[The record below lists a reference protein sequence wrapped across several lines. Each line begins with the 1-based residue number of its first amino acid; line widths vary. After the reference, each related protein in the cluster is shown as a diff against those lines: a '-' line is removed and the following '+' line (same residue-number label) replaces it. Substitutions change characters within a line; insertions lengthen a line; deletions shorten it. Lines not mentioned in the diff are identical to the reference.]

1 MPKVSVLVVEDERLI
16 ARDIQNSLEKLGYR
30 VPATA
35 ATGEDAVKLAGEKSP
50 DLVLMDITLKG
61 NMDGVDAAA
70 AIHSKFDIPV
80 IFLTAHADKATVER
94 AKISEPYGYLLKPFE
109 ERELQ
114 ICIEIAVYKHRME
127 QKIRNVERW
136 FSTMFKSIGDGVIS
150 TDKNGIIRFMNPMAE
165 ALTGW
170 ESKEA
175 LGMDL
180 MKVFRIE
187 TPSASQSPEN
197 LIRRAAEEGLVVDLS
212 YDSRLIRKDD
222 TQVPIGD
229 SIAPIRDI
237 DDNVM
242 GVVIVFRDT
251 SREKRIGAIYERLQ
265 KMSAM
270 GQLAASM
277 AHELNNP
284 LTVIMGFAQSA
295 LKKAQSGVDFSVVFQ
310 TIDRE
315 ANRCKRLVQE
325 LLTFSRTEKTEMA
338 SCNLNEIIEST
349 LQLLEPRAKMSE
361 IEICLDLDRSIPEM
375 TAIRDQVQQVI
386 FNLSHN
392 AMDAMLKGGQL
403 IIRTCLKSN
412 GQVNVQIEVEDTG
425 KGIPTEVQANVF
437 EPFFTT
443 KEMGKGTGLGLTICK
458 EIIQRHN
465 GTIKFASKAEKGTTF
480 TVKFPVQAAVP

>member
-1 MPKVSVLVVEDERLI
+1 
-16 ARDIQNSLEKLGYR
+16 
-30 VPATA
+30 
-35 ATGEDAVKLAGEKSP
+35 
-50 DLVLMDITLKG
+50 
-61 NMDGVDAAA
+61 
-70 AIHSKFDIPV
+70 
-80 IFLTAHADKATVER
+80 
-94 AKISEPYGYLLKPFE
+94 
-109 ERELQ
+109 
-114 ICIEIAVYKHRME
+114 
-127 QKIRNVERW
+127 
-136 FSTMFKSIGDGVIS
+136 
-150 TDKNGIIRFMNPMAE
+150 
-165 ALTGW
+165 
-170 ESKEA
+170 
-175 LGMDL
+175 
-180 MKVFRIE
+180 
-187 TPSASQSPEN
+187 
-197 LIRRAAEEGLVVDLS
+197 
-212 YDSRLIRKDD
+212 
-222 TQVPIGD
+222 VPIGD

-349 LQLLEPRAKMSE
+349 LQLLEPRAKMSD
-361 IEICLDLDRSIPEM
+361 IEIRLDLDRSIPEM